1 MAPKVL
7 KKPAARKNWQPKKYY
22 PIPGYAPYV
31 VAKLPR
37 PRQHV
42 GEGGVFQHVEY
53 GICHQST
60 GQPRSNRDEFGDVKS
75 FPPKTSTSTST
86 SHFHFLIPLHNSL
99 PPPLPPPPSTSHST
113 RFCLQPSSSSTSS
126 TSANML
132 FGLPLLLE
140 WWPLRIWRCC

>member
-99 PPPLPPPPSTSHST
+99 PPPPSTSHST

-132 FGLPLLLE
+132 FGLPLWLE